1 MGQHNEPRLL
11 IGTPS
16 GENWV
21 VDQTIVDVSRPA
33 PSPMVTTIESLPQ
46 KLRFDLR
53 KSALIVVDMQ
63 NDFVH
68 PDGWMAGAF
77 DLDPSAAAELANPI
91 NKVTTASRA
100 ASIPV
105 IWLNWGVRA
114 DRANLPPITRH
125 PFSDLRSFGGLGD
138 EVAGRNGIAPHPL
151 LGKDSWGAQIIETLE
166 VSSDDIHVDKHRI
179 SGFWDTPLDSILRNL
194 GARTL
199 FFAGINSDHCVLGT
213 LMDACFLGYDT
224 VLIED
229 ATGTSSPD
237 FCHQAAVHNVRFCF
251 GFTTT
256 SPALLAGLAAA
267 EPLA

>member
-1 MGQHNEPRLL
+1 MTQHNESGLL
-11 IGTPS
+11 IGTPA
-16 GENWV
+16 GDNWV
-21 VDQTIVDVSRPA
+21 VDEAIADVSRPA
-33 PSPMVTTIESLPQ
+33 PPPLVATIESLPQ
-46 KLRFDLR
+46 KLRFDLH

-68 PDGWMAGAF
+68 PSGWMAAAF
-77 DLDPSAAAELANPI
+77 DLDPSAAAELAVPI
-91 NKVTTASRA
+91 NKLTAASRA
-100 ASIPV
+100 ASVPV

-125 PFSDLRSFGGLGD
+125 PFSDKRAFEGLGD
-138 EVAGRNGIAPHPL
+138 EVGGRNGIPPHAL
-151 LGKDSWGAQIIETLE
+151 LGKDSWGAQIIDSLE
-166 VSSDDIHVDKHRI
+166 VSADDIHVDKHRI

-224 VLIED
+224 VLVED
-229 ATGTSSPD
+229 STGTSSPD

-256 SPALLAGLAAA
+256 SQELIAGLAAA
-267 EPLA
+267 KPVA